1 MKNVLKQTGKSLNT
15 KFGPQWKNRKSSYQV
30 GEILALFCK
39 LIAVIL
45 GLNCVKGLT
54 VTKIFKKIKFE
65 GVLGELESKKVS
77 RDCLQNFVALFMS
90 LLTASIVKDG
100 HV

>member
-1 MKNVLKQTGKSLNT
+1 M
-15 KFGPQWKNRKSSYQV
+15 
-30 GEILALFCK
+30 
-39 LIAVIL
+39 
-45 GLNCVKGLT
+45 KGLT
-54 VTKIFKKIKFE
+54 VTKILKKIKFE